1 MSDETKVEQGENV
14 DGNSVSQP
22 IAKPFVSSIVPL
34 SYEEQ
39 CNLFDKRFGRLD
51 GSSILN
57 HEEYVKHRDF
67 LVQSGYFAF
76 LISRFSD

>member
-1 MSDETKVEQGENV
+1 VQEQKFNSEQKVDDTK
-14 DGNSVSQP
+14 SSQP
-22 IAKPFVSSIVPL
+22 IAKPHVSSIVPL

-51 GSSILN
+51 CSSILN
-57 HEEYVKHRDF
+57 HEEYITHRDF
-67 LVQSGYFAF
+67 LIQSGYFAF